1 MVSCMI
7 TNKKCDI
14 VERGD
19 IVIHTE
25 RTGNSLENFIKR
37 AYQISVKDVLHHKVV
52 TWEHQ
57 GYQQGPEK

>member
-1 MVSCMI
+1 MFTI
-7 TNKKCDI
+7 KKCDI

-19 IVIHTE
+19 IIIHTG
-25 RTGNSLENFIKR
+25 RNGDSLERFSKG

-57 GYQQGPEK
+57 GYQQVPEK